1 MPVTKEPKMMR
12 VNFTA
17 PEELIDQIDQFAR
30 ERLEDR
36 STAIRQLIHEGPK
49 SLLTD
54 RVLLQYQRG
63 GMTLR
68 ETAARVG
75 LDVNTLIEL
84 LMQRGIP
91 VSGEIFADAPNPGS
105 LKQAAKEFVK
115 SRPRQK

>member
-30 ERLEDR
+30 EHLEDR

-49 SLLTD
+49 SLWTD
-54 RVLLQYQRG
+54 RVLLQYRR